1 MGLKSFPDKVATM
14 LRKNLGGKH
23 VFWAIR
29 KWQKKGQTFIIVS
42 TKKYSIMAKPAN
54 KQHSLLYKYL

>member
-1 MGLKSFPDKVATM
+1 MGLKSFPDEVTTM

-23 VFWAIR
+23 VFWPEYESGKR
-29 KWQKKGQTFIIVS
+29 KVRHIVS